1 MNRPKPVFSASDTSV
16 VSTVRELH
24 SYFRNLQAYYKVLK
38 GQVISKLE
46 YNEDPAIVES
56 LNSQLCEIDRKLRYI
71 HILNNSASTVDEVI
85 HLVEIKDEFCL
96 PKETVKVG

>member
-1 MNRPKPVFSASDTSV
+1 MDCPKPVFYASNTSI

-24 SYFRNLQAYYKVLK
+24 SYFRNLQSYYKVLK

-46 YNEDPAIVES
+46 YNENPEIVDD
-56 LNSQLCEIDRKLRYI
+56 LNSQLCEIDRKLKYI

-85 HLVEIKDEFCL
+85 NLVEIKDEFGL
-96 PKETVKVG
+96 PKETIRA